1 MMIDPVTATTRNI
14 KVKMGHVNPTSYSL
28 THHVPMSGI
37 SSREPMIHEEKV
49 AMRR

>member
-1 MMIDPVTATTRNI
+1 MMIDPVIATTRNI
-14 KVKMGHVNPTSYSL
+14 KVKMGHLNPTSYSP

-37 SSREPMIHEEKV
+37 SRRDPIIHEEKV